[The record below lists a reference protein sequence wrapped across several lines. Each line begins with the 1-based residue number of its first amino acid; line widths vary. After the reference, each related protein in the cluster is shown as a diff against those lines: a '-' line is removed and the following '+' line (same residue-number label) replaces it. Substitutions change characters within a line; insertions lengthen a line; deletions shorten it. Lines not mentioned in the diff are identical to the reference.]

1 MLSSREQNGNP
12 AMRAAI
18 VQLCSGDD
26 LPQNLEA
33 TREGVLEARSR
44 GATLVALP
52 ENFAFMRRE
61 GSPFPC
67 AQGPD
72 GELVVFLADL
82 AREAGVWLLGGS
94 FPEYIENDSRVYN
107 TSLVFDP
114 SGQEV
119 ARYRKIHLF
128 DVDLGDA
135 TYRESKHFAPGKE
148 VVVAETTFGGIGLS
162 ICYDL
167 RFPELYRAHA
177 DLGAR
182 FIAVPSAFMPQT
194 GRDHWEVLLRARAIE
209 SQSFV
214 IAAAQCGRHSPDRSS
229 YGHSLIIDPWGTVLA
244 GAKNEPAVI
253 DAECD
258 LGELDRIRREIPAL
272 ENRRL
277 GKSGASA
284 PKPCA

>member
-1 MLSSREQNGNP
+1 
-12 AMRAAI
+12 MRAAI
-18 VQLCSGDD
+18 VQLCSSDD
-26 LPQNLEA
+26 LPRNLDD
-33 TREGVLEARSR
+33 TRDGVLEAKAR
-44 GATLVALP
+44 GASLVALP

-67 AQGPD
+67 AQGPR

-94 FPEYIENDSRVYN
+94 FPESIENDSRVYN

-114 SGQEV
+114 AGQAV

-135 TYRESKHFAPGKE
+135 TYRESKHFAPGEE
-148 VVVAETTFGGIGLS
+148 VVVAETAFGGVGLS

-167 RFPELYRAHA
+167 RFPELYRAHS
-177 DLGAR
+177 DHGVH

-214 IAAAQCGRHSPDRSS
+214 VAAAQCGQHSPDRSS
-229 YGHSLIIDPWGTVLA
+229 YGHSLIIDPWGKVLA
-244 GAKNEPAVI
+244 RAEDKPTVI

-258 LGELDRIRREIPAL
+258 LAELDRIRREIPAL
-272 ENRRL
+272 ANRRL
-277 GKSGASA
+277 SGPGKTAS
-284 PKPCA
+284 KPRP

>member
-1 MLSSREQNGNP
+1 
-12 AMRAAI
+12 MRAAI
-18 VQLCSGDD
+18 VQLCSSDD
-26 LPQNLEA
+26 LPHNLET
-33 TREGVLEARSR
+33 TREGVLEARGR
-44 GATLVALP
+44 GAELVALP

-94 FPEYIENDSRVYN
+94 FPESIENDSRVYN

-128 DVDLGDA
+128 DVDLGEA
-135 TYRESKHFAPGKE
+135 RYRESKHFAPGE
-148 VVVAETTFGGIGLS
+148 DVVVAETPFGGIGLS

-177 DLGAR
+177 DRGAR
-182 FIAVPSAFMPQT
+182 FIAVPRAFMPQT
-194 GRDHWEVLLRARAIE
+194 GRAHWEVLLRARAIE

-214 IAAAQCGRHSPDRSS
+214 IAAAQCGEHSSDRAS

-244 GAKNEPAVI
+244 GAADDPAVI
-253 DAECD
+253 DADCD
-258 LGELDRIRREIPAL
+258 LEQLDRIRRDIPAL
-272 ENRRL
+272 DNRRL
-277 GKSGASA
+277 GESGPSD
-284 PKPCA
+284 PPR